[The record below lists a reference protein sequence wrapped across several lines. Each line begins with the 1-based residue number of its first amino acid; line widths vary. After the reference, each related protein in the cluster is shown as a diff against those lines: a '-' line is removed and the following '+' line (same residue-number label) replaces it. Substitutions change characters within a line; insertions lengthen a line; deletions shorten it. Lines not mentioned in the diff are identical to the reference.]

1 MKQNKKGFGLIV
13 AIFIIVILASL
24 GIIGAAMFSMDT
36 QVSLDTLRSMQAFY
50 IAEAGIQDV
59 MYRLKDDEDFRDDP
73 SGDSPITGSLA
84 IGSYSVAVSKV
95 DSTYTVTS
103 TGTVGEVNRIIT
115 QSIDVAEG
123 GDPGFLDYV
132 IFFGGGDGTN
142 LSRLWRDSE
151 ITGDIFINGD
161 MYIGMNST
169 VEGSV
174 TATGDITLSPFG
186 GITITEGTFPNSDF
200 PEEQPDFD
208 TSYYEGEIQTA
219 ASESAGD
226 QNISGEIAG
235 TTYVH
240 GDVAINGNL
249 TGSGAIVATGN
260 IEIDAGKNIGDGITL
275 ISGDT
280 LTANWRLFRGG
291 VTIGSNCLLY
301 ATNQVTLV
309 GNTDIGQSG
318 EGNGSVVLSDG
329 DIFVGPS
336 ADIYGFVFG
345 DEDVRLGVNADI
357 EGNLAGSELVREGN
371 WLFGSHC
378 DIILNS
384 ELVDFA
390 SIQGFESSGEATVT
404 LGGWEE
410 ETS

>member
-1 MKQNKKGFGLIV
+1 MDNRGFALLV
-13 AIFIIVILASL
+13 SVIIMLLLSSL
-24 GIIGAAMFSMDT
+24 GIFSVSLLSTDT
-36 QVSLDTLRSMQAFY
+36 HISLDTLSSAQAFF
-50 IAEAGIQDV
+50 IAEAGIQQV
-59 MYRLKDDEDFRDDP
+59 IYKLKNESAYRDNP
-73 SGDSPITGSLA
+73 SSVTEN
-84 IGSYSVAVSKV
+84 IGEGGFFVTISKA
-95 DSTYTVTS
+95 DTTYTLIS
-103 TGTVGEVNRIIT
+103 TGTVGEVGRRIT
-115 QSIDVAEG
+115 QIVEVEEG
-123 GDPGFLDYV
+123 GSPGFLDYV
-132 IFFGGGDGTN
+132 IFFGGGDGTS
-142 LSRLWRDSE
+142 LSCLWRDSE

-186 GITITEGTFPNSDF
+186 GITITEGTFPDSDP

-208 TSYYEGEIQTA
+208 TSYYDREIQTA
-219 ASESAGD
+219 ASEPAGD
-226 QNISGEIAG
+226 QNISGEISGA
-235 TTYVH
+235 TYVH
-240 GDVAINGNL
+240 GDVTINGNL

-260 IEIDAGKNIGDGITL
+260 IEIDAGRNIGDGITL

-280 LTANWRLFRGG
+280 LKAKWRLFRGG

-301 ATNQVTLV
+301 ATNQVTLI
-309 GNTDIGQSG
+309 GDTDIGQSG
-318 EGNGSVVLSDG
+318 QGNGSVVLSDG
-329 DIFVGPS
+329 GIFVGPS

-378 DIILNS
+378 DITLNS

-410 ETS
+410 EIS